1 MSDAGLLSATEPVD
15 PDIQVVIK
23 YSVEV
28 GGLPVYQE
36 SYDVDVLAEDLEE
49 DEPKTTSMWMRRLT
63 GPVECRRLPK
73 FTANLTEWLAEGQ
86 ASHLS
91 SNQVPPALD

>member
-1 MSDAGLLSATEPVD
+1 MSDAGLLSATDPVD
-15 PDIQVVIK
+15 PDTQIVIR
-23 YSVEV
+23 YTVEI

-36 SYDVDVLAEDLEE
+36 SYDVDTLSEDLEE
-49 DEPKTTSMWMRRLT
+49 DEQKTKSMWLRRLS

-73 FTANLTEWLAEGQ
+73 FSANLAEWLAEGQ

-91 SNQVPPALD
+91 STPLAPPET